1 MWYYYCV
8 KAPLAT
14 SYHLTPMILIIVRE
28 FRRRVLMRG
37 FGGSTSSCRRHYYL
51 FMRNGGP
58 IFKSFCIPEAGST
71 PAAIILL
78 SSFFMSVIM
87 SRALRLLFFH
97 DFFEFDK
104 RFHDTMFNISFAI
117 IARLQRKSCFI
128 KGEERSGCPIVL

>member
-87 SRALRLLFFH
+87 SRALRLLFFTTLSNLINGSMIPCLTSH
-97 DFFEFDK
+97 LPSLLDYSES
-104 RFHDTMFNISFAI
+104 HVS
-117 IARLQRKSCFI
+117 
-128 KGEERSGCPIVL
+128 